1 MHPQAGCCTSQ
12 QSWRTLPKQKFL
24 RVATLILLLCRHG
37 RLGQV
42 LYVPLPDAPGRA
54 SILQALARKRPISS
68 DVDLAG
74 VAAQCSGFSGADLAA
89 LLQQACV
96 CALKVQPASVHSS

>member
-1 MHPQAGCCTSQ
+1 M
-12 QSWRTLPKQKFL
+12 K
-24 RVATLILLLCRHG
+24 LILLLCRHG

-96 CALKVQPASVHSS
+96 CALKVRPASVRPR